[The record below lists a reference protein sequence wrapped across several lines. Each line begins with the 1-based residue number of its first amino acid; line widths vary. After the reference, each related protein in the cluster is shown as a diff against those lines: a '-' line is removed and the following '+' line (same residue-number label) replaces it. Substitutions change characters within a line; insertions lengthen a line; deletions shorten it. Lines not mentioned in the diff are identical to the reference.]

1 MKEGCSLG
9 SRGSAKGFLGGVY
22 HVEEAILVAL
32 SLIHLRDGGRHRHH
46 TVTVNQQEESLV
58 GV

>member
-22 HVEEAILVAL
+22 HIEEAILVAL
-32 SLIHLRDGGRHRHH
+32 SLIHLRDGG
-46 TVTVNQQEESLV
+46 
-58 GV
+58 